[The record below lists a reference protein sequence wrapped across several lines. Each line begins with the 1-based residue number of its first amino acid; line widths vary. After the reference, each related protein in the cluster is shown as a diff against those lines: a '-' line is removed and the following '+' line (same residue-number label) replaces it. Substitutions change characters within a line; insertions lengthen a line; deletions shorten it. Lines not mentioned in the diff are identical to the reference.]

1 MVVLMQ
7 KRKHSIYESITNVI
21 VGLITSF
28 LIQLAIY
35 PMLSI
40 KVSVNQNI
48 AITVVFFI
56 VSFIRGY
63 VIRRIFNK
71 LQRNYSDYAKP

>member
-1 MVVLMQ
+1 MSQ
-7 KRKHSIYESITNVI
+7 SRKHSAIESLTNII

-28 LIQLAIY
+28 LIQIVIY
-35 PMLSI
+35 PLMDIPVTLG
-40 KVSVNQNI
+40 QNVI
-48 AITVVFFI
+48 ITIVFFI

-71 LQRNYSDYAKP
+71 RSAVE